1 MSSPR
6 PEPDEGD
13 PTLEARVAHAVAP
26 YADLLPPEDLE
37 ALRDLTR
44 RFLATHPLAA
54 PLIDRLRPRPTPMA
68 SGEVERR
75 DPAAL
80 ADAAQRL
87 AAKANAGAGGRR
99 GGSR

>member
-6 PEPDEGD
+6 PEPDEAD
-13 PTLEARVAHAVAP
+13 PVLEARVDHAVAP
-26 YADLLPPEDLE
+26 YAGLLPAEDLD

-44 RFLATHPLAA
+44 RFLATHPVAA
-54 PLIDRLRPRPTPMA
+54 PLVDRLRPRATPDA
-68 SGEVERR
+68 SGEADRR

-80 ADAAQRL
+80 AEAAQRL
-87 AAKANAGAGGRR
+87 AARAGAKGRR